1 MLYGWLC
8 LCSQAACTDRAAAQ
22 LLTAMLGQRV
32 PGGGGG
38 GWLCATQVSQKR
50 ERVLLGEC
58 KMGVGWVRFVSPD
71 LEHLFV
77 CLN

>member
-58 KMGVGWVRFVSPD
+58 KMGVGWVRFVSPE